1 MIRSRSSSPGNGTP
15 SEAVPAGAADDSGTT
30 DTTPPALPGLRGRGF
45 ALLIAATAVGLCG
58 FAAVLPLVPLWASR
72 GGAGEF
78 GAGSTTAVFMLT
90 TVLTQLAMPWLL
102 ERGGYRWAFPVGALV
117 MGLPTPL
124 FALTADL
131 GPLLAVSAVR
141 GVGFGMVSVAGT
153 VLAARLVPHHQ
164 VGRATGYYGLAVGLP
179 QVLILPGGVA
189 LALNI
194 GFDTAFWLT
203 GLCSVLGGVLAWGI
217 WYADGGRNR
226 AALRSTVRAAS
237 GPGPDPA
244 PGGGP
249 APAADASAGRP
260 LLRALA
266 APLVLMLLTAS
277 SASAII
283 TFLAIPLEQ
292 AAWLVGGALAAYA
305 LAVVAGRWTAGMLH
319 DRHRRAL
326 LLLPGMVGAVAG
338 MALVTAAL
346 WSVGDA
352 PGAGTALL
360 VLLGSAVFGL
370 GFGAVQ
376 NETVTLMLNR
386 AGPAGYGR
394 ASAVWNIGYDAGS
407 GAGAMVLGL
416 LIQLTGYGPAFAVT
430 AVALLVSVPLALGG
444 RAGRGARARG

>member
-1 MIRSRSSSPGNGTP
+1 MIRSVSSSSGNGSTP
-15 SEAVPAGAADDSGTT
+15 AEFTTAD
-30 DTTPPALPGLRGRGF
+30 LPGLRGRGF
-45 ALLIAATAVGLCG
+45 ALLIAATAFALCG
-58 FAAVLPLVPLWASR
+58 FAAVLPLVPLWATR

-78 GAGSTTAVFMLT
+78 GAGSTTGAFMLT

-131 GPLLAVSAVR
+131 GPLIAVSAVR

-153 VLAARLVPHHQ
+153 ALAARLVPHSQ

-189 LALNI
+189 LALNA
-194 GFDTAFWLT
+194 GFAAAFWIT
-203 GLCSVLGGVLAWGI
+203 GLCSVVGALLAWGV
-217 WYADGGRNR
+217 WFADGGRNR
-226 AALRSTVRAAS
+226 AALRSPARAA
-237 GPGPDPA
+237 A
-244 PGGGP
+244 
-249 APAADASAGRP
+249 ATADAPSGLP
-260 LLRALA
+260 LLLALA

-277 SASAII
+277 AASAVI
-283 TFLAIPLEQ
+283 TFLAIPFEQ

-319 DRHRRAL
+319 DLHRRTL
-326 LLLPGMVGAVAG
+326 LLLPGTAGAALG

-346 WSVGDA
+346 WSHGDGGGGL
-352 PGAGTALL
+352 GAGTVLL
-360 VLLGSAVFGL
+360 VLLGAMVFGL

-386 AGPAGYGR
+386 AGPSGYGR

-407 GAGAMVLGL
+407 GAGAMLLGL
-416 LIQLTGYGPAFAVT
+416 LIQLFGYVPAFALT
-430 AVALLVSVPLALGG
+430 ALALLAAVPFAFT
-444 RAGRGARARG
+444 RRGPRPAAQRDSPGPRGSAP